1 MHTSTKRF
9 IQKQLN
15 SPYPHQSLRNP
26 VEQAS
31 IFYNSILKILTEIEF
46 TGRTERDLK
55 ACQEKAAEICVIIE
69 EINTNIVSLDAIIP
83 KARFRANLEFWE
95 NQTTGA
101 ITHKDLVPLRYHSK
115 ILETLYRRGFDIN
128 KVYKFSLVEAEIAR
142 LMGSLNTT
150 NSTLISH
157 VKKQYDVTNEEMG
170 SLDFS
175 YQIRNKIFK
184 LIGTFEKHGLITEPP
199 TYYQKNAQSWI
210 KVEKEGF
217 SKNYRQCNVVF
228 KKQLSNED
236 RKYSNGNIKQFV
248 TGDWFNSWIYQVTVD
263 HLKRNLFDFEIYT
276 KVEFTTPF
284 DIAKASGDFDIIAMV
299 ENKILCIEC
308 KSKHK
313 IGEEDGEKFIR
324 KTKEIRTIF
333 QDSNRSLDYE
343 FLLVHLEKTK
353 IPEKLLSKLVK
364 SKIYPVKVNQLRYQ
378 LNDIFP
384 N

>member
-95 NQTTGA
+95 NQAAGA

-248 TGDWFNSWIYQVTVD
+248 TGDWFNSWIYPVSYT
-263 HLKRNLFDFEIYT
+263 HLTLPTIYS
-276 KVEFTTPF
+276 V
-284 DIAKASGDFDIIAMV
+284 
-299 ENKILCIEC
+299 
-308 KSKHK
+308 
-313 IGEEDGEKFIR
+313 
-324 KTKEIRTIF
+324 
-333 QDSNRSLDYE
+333 
-343 FLLVHLEKTK
+343 
-353 IPEKLLSKLVK
+353 
-364 SKIYPVKVNQLRYQ
+364 
-378 LNDIFP
+378 
-384 N
+384 